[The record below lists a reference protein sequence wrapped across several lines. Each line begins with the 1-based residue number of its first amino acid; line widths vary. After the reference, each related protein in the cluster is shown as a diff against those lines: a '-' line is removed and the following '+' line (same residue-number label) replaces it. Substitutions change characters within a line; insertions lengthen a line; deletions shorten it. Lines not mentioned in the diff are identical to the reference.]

1 MKVSKS
7 AIFLFELMAVI
18 LIFTVAAA
26 ICTDIFAKAFQV
38 SDDSR
43 NLTKA
48 IIRIETVAE
57 EFKADPASA
66 ESEELYYDENWD
78 AVKGE
83 DDAEFVL
90 YRNITTEGDLYTCNL
105 VMSRLNSDE
114 DDPTVTQIK
123 VASYSPGGIQGGG
136 NG

>member
-48 IIRIETVAE
+48 IIRIETAAE
-57 EFKADPASA
+57 EFKADPTSA
-66 ESEELYYDENWD
+66 ESEDIYYDENWD
-78 AVKGE
+78 VAKGA
-83 DDAEFVL
+83 DGAEFIL
-90 YRNITTEGDLYTCNL
+90 YRNITSEGDLYTCNL
-105 VMSRLNSDE
+105 VMSKLNSDK
-114 DDPTVTQIK
+114 DDSTVTQIK
-123 VASYSPGGIQGGG
+123 VASYAPGEIQGGG
-136 NG
+136 N